1 MSVSLSQARERMI
14 SGYGMLAIEDPAP
27 PAAATKAAGEA
38 IATELTGEL
47 TPSGSACDGE
57 EEDDSEGELTRT
69 LSALQRLS
77 VEDHTT
83 LRRKLGAEKQQSSR
97 CLDDNNRSSSNQPE
111 GAGGGGTKDGEQGM
125 AALGVPADSPFRV
138 VLQKAVV
145 ESDLEAATAALRS
158 GADPNERD
166 DLCHSSLHF
175 AAAKGD
181 IGCLRELMQ
190 SGARANVANNVGW
203 SPLHY
208 AVLGGHVS
216 AVEALLRAG
225 AYPCFRDNHLI
236 SPLHLASTQAG
247 EKETFRRI
255 AELLGPSALLAR
267 DELQQT
273 PLHVAAS
280 CGNRGAVSVLLAL
293 NADPEATDRKGRVAG
308 QSFLRQ
314 VTRRARADIRAS
326 LAAAV
331 ERIHAPPAAAA
342 GDGAEEDDLDADGS
356 GLPPMPG
363 GMKRATSTASCESAE
378 PVRRPS
384 MLSLLQIGVWGGGGG
399 GDSSG
404 KGGGGQTSFSGA
416 PAVVSC

>member
-1 MSVSLSQARERMI
+1 MSVSLSEARQRMI

-27 PAAATKAAGEA
+27 PATKAAGEP
-38 IATELTGEL
+38 IATELTGEI
-47 TPSGSACDGE
+47 TPSGSACGGE
-57 EEDDSEGELTRT
+57 EDSEGELTRT

-77 VEDHTT
+77 VEDQTT
-83 LRRKLGAEKQQSSR
+83 LRRKLGAQQQQQSSR
-97 CLDDNNRSSSNQPE
+97 CLDDNHRSSSQPE
-111 GAGGGGTKDGEQGM
+111 GVAAAAVAGSKEGKGEQGM

-145 ESDLEAATAALRS
+145 ESDVEAAKAALRS

-236 SPLHLASTQAG
+236 SPLHLACTQAC
-247 EKETFRRI
+247 EKDTFRRI

-280 CGNRGAVSVLLAL
+280 CGNRGAVFVLLDL

-331 ERIHAPPAAAA
+331 ERIHAPSADAK
-342 GDGAEEDDLDADGS
+342 EDDLDADGG

-378 PVRRPS
+378 PVSRPS
-384 MLSLLQIGVWGGGGG
+384 MLSLLQIGGWGGGG
-399 GDSSG
+399 
-404 KGGGGQTSFSGA
+404 
-416 PAVVSC
+416 

>member
-1 MSVSLSQARERMI
+1 MSVSLSEARQRMI

-27 PAAATKAAGEA
+27 AATKAAGEL
-38 IATELTGEL
+38 IATELTGEI
-47 TPSGSACDGE
+47 TPSGSACEGE
-57 EEDDSEGELTRT
+57 QDSEGELTRT

-77 VEDHTT
+77 VEDQTT
-83 LRRKLGAEKQQSSR
+83 LRRKLGAQQQQQSSR
-97 CLDDNNRSSSNQPE
+97 CLDDKNRSSSQPE
-111 GAGGGGTKDGEQGM
+111 GAAAAAAAAWTKEGKGEEGT

-145 ESDLEAATAALRS
+145 EGDLEAAKAALRS

-181 IGCLRELMQ
+181 MGCLRELMQ

-236 SPLHLASTQAG
+236 SPLHLASTQAC
-247 EKETFRRI
+247 EKDTFRRI

-280 CGNRGAVSVLLAL
+280 CGNRGAVSVLLEL

-331 ERIHAPPAAAA
+331 ERIHAPPADA
-342 GDGAEEDDLDADGS
+342 DENDLDAGGG

-363 GMKRATSTASCESAE
+363 SMKRATSTASCESAE
-378 PVRRPS
+378 PVNRPS
-384 MLSLLQIGVWGGGGG
+384 MLSLLQIGGWGGGGG
-399 GDSSG
+399 GDASG
-404 KGGGGQTSFSGA
+404 KGEGETSFSGT

>member
-1 MSVSLSQARERMI
+1 MSLSLAEARERML
-14 SGYGMLAIEDPAP
+14 SKNGFMAIDCDNEPAP
-27 PAAATKAAGEA
+27 AIKKAPAGAAA

-47 TPSGSACDGE
+47 TPSGSAC
-57 EEDDSEGELTRT
+57 EEDVEGGGELTRT

-77 VEDHTT
+77 LQEQTT
-83 LRRKLGAEKQQSSR
+83 LRRKLGAQQQSSR
-97 CLDDNNRSSSNQPE
+97 CLDDSHS
-111 GAGGGGTKDGEQGM
+111 AGGGSLGRDSGKAESKDAVVLG
-125 AALGVPADSPFRV
+125 AAAADSPFRV

-145 ESDLEAATAALRS
+145 ESDLASATAALAS

-181 IGCLRELMQ
+181 IGCLRELMR
-190 SGARANVANNVGW
+190 SGARANVANNAGW

-208 AVLGGHVS
+208 AVLGGHVE

-247 EKETFRRI
+247 EKDTFRRI

-280 CGNRGAVSVLLAL
+280 CGNRAAVSVLLDL

-326 LAAAV
+326 LADAV
-331 ERIHAPPAAAA
+331 ERLHAPPAPQAEEEY
-342 GDGAEEDDLDADGS
+342 GEEDDFDGD
-356 GLPPMPG
+356 GPPLARM
-363 GMKRATSTASCESAE
+363 GMKRASSTASCESAE

-384 MLSLLQIGVWGGGGG
+384 MLSLLQMGWGGGAGEG
-399 GDSSG
+399 R
-404 KGGGGQTSFSGA
+404 GGGGETSFA
-416 PAVVSC
+416 AVSSC